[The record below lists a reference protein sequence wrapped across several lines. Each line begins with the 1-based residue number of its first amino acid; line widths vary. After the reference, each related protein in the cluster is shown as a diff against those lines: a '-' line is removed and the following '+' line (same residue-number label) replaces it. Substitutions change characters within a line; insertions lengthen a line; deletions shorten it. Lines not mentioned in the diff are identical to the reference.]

1 MAKGYWIANV
11 DVRDPEAYRAY
22 ISAAKQAFARYGGQF
37 LVRAGAYKVVQGAT
51 KSRQVVIEFK
61 DFATA
66 LACYESPEY
75 RAARALRES
84 ISDGDHVI
92 AEGYD
97 GPQPSDTSEGYIP

>member
-1 MAKGYWIANV
+1 MPKGYWIANV
-11 DVRDPEAYRAY
+11 DVRDPEGYKAY
-22 ISAAKQAFARYGGQF
+22 IAAGAPAFAKYGGKF
-37 LVRAGAYKVVQGAT
+37 VVRAGKFLVVQGT
-51 KSRQVVIEFK
+51 TRSRQVVIEFK

-75 RAARALRES
+75 RTAKALREP

-97 GPQPSDTSEGYIP
+97 GPQPGDTTKDEPR